1 MNANAW
7 AALGMSVTDASKQA
21 SKQTWGLKKLP
32 LFPVLKSVSH
42 WLRASCFCQTCIHS
56 SVFFARFPYP
66 ERKRF
71 VLYFKFHCLR
81 FIFSI
86 IYSWKKKNSLWMFA
100 GTSAERFFQMEHC
113 LSMSWRSLPVLME
126 KISVARNMEKKKSCT
141 LLAWTCFV
149 FLLCILLFFVLS
161 QYTVISQAKLKA
173 RAWMDLRGF

>member
-42 WLRASCFCQTCIHS
+42 WLRTSCFCQTCIHS

-126 KISVARNMEKKKSCT
+126 KISVARNMEKVALFLHEPVLFSFSASCS
-141 LLAWTCFV
+141 
-149 FLLCILLFFVLS
+149 FLSSRSTQLS
-161 QYTVISQAKLKA
+161 LKQSSRPGHGWISE
-173 RAWMDLRGF
+173 GF